1 MALLAN
7 VARADGDVAEAEVAV
22 IRKVALQMGL
32 PPSDWDEVAASLQLT
47 SSQAQLTEA
56 LMVLGLPPGA
66 TLAQAKSAFRNK
78 IRDYHPDKYTNLP
91 AEFREVAHR
100 KGPELNKAWDTVRS
114 TLNCS
119 ESGPICCR

>member
-56 LMVLGLPPGA
+56 LMVPGQPLGT
-66 TLAQAKSAFRNK
+66 TLAQAKPAFRS
-78 IRDYHPDKYTNLP
+78 IVLHYQPDKYTNRQVHQP
-91 AEFREVAHR
+91 
-100 KGPELNKAWDTVRS
+100 TS
-114 TLNCS
+114 TPTDKYTNRQVHQPTS
-119 ESGPICCR
+119 TP